1 MQARPSPRPPLR
13 MEKRLVACSHRA
25 SGLGVRA
32 GARVPWQGHEDL
44 RGEAGRSGSRVAARG
59 SLASKSL
66 PPPSF
71 QLSDL
76 VCGLTASGAHSGS
89 LFSVTSQASPQTA
102 LLHDPLSCRPQTG
115 TASQHPAATAVT
127 AYRIRTA
134 FYSRSIRLGPRMY
147 EFKYE

>member
-1 MQARPSPRPPLR
+1 MPRPPPLR

-25 SGLGVRA
+25 SELGVRA

-44 RGEAGRSGSRVAARG
+44 RGGAGRSGSRVAAWG
-59 SLASKSL
+59 SLAPKSL

-89 LFSVTSQASPQTA
+89 LFSVTLQASPQTA

-115 TASQHPAATAVT
+115 TASQHPAASSSHRGDGVKNQNCVLLTFHPA
-127 AYRIRTA
+127 
-134 FYSRSIRLGPRMY
+134 GPTYVRV
-147 EFKYE
+147 